1 MTTRRLPAWIVATVL
16 VATSACSTSAQ
27 DLPLPGSRV
36 SGDSYRVT
44 AEFADALNLAEGAA
58 VKQDGVPIGR
68 VRSISVKDFTARVRL
83 DIEGSHRLPVGSTAR
98 LRSTTPLG
106 ELFVQIDSPR
116 GRRSTLPD
124 GAVLGRD
131 ATSVAPTIEDTMSAA
146 SMLVNGGGLGQIET
160 IVEEANAALGGRE
173 GTARDTLRRLAAT
186 ARELNRSDDDISA
199 ALAALA
205 RVSKVLDERK
215 DVVTAALRDVRP
227 AAKVLRENTASL
239 TDLLSGIDRLGDTVV
254 DVIRETGGDLQAMLA
269 EMGPIFEQL
278 NTVESSFGPGLKTV
292 IGFAHLID
300 RAVPADFLNTY
311 LYFQTQTSLGVP
323 NLPLVGDTGL
333 PRLDTPPL
341 DAPGSSP
348 STPGPSASPSPST
361 TPTGGA
367 PDLGLSGLLGGGR

>member
-1 MTTRRLPAWIVATVL
+1 MTRRLPAWIVAAFL
-16 VATSACSTSAQ
+16 VVTSAACSTSAQ

-44 AEFADALNLAEGAA
+44 AQFADALNLAEGAA
-58 VKQDGVPIGR
+58 VKQGGVPIGR
-68 VRSISVKDFTARVRL
+68 VRSISVKDFTARVEL
-83 DIEGSHRLPVGSTAR
+83 DIEASHRLPVGSTAR

-116 GRRSTLPD
+116 GQTRALPD
-124 GAVLGRD
+124 GAVLGKD

-205 RVSKVLDERK
+205 RVSAVLDERK

-254 DVIRETGGDLQAMLA
+254 DVIRQSGGDLQAMLA

-323 NLPLVGDTGL
+323 NLPGLGDAGL

-341 DAPGSSP
+341 DARGSEP
-348 STPGPSASPSPST
+348 TTATPSPSP
-361 TPTGGA
+361 TPSSA
-367 PDLGLSGLLGGGR
+367 PDLGLTGLLGGGR